1 MRMMIMKDR
10 MNHVDRSDG
19 AECDGISLYTGAQ
32 VLKENPAAS
41 ESSFVNIVK

>member
-1 MRMMIMKDR
+1 MVMKDR

-19 AECDGISLYTGAQ
+19 AECDGIITGAQ
-32 VLKENPAAS
+32 VLKANPAAS